1 MTPKKYFDAVWM
13 RCDNLSS
20 VHAFMANKATQI
32 VMAEEI
38 LRAEWVARVSAL
50 DLYVHELVCQRML
63 NVFLGKI
70 SKPKKFSSFQLPIG
84 VIDEIRDATTNC
96 DAGIIFDREVRRQL
110 SFVTYQYP
118 ERIAD
123 GIRMCSDVELWG
135 DIALHQSGSLS
146 NKDECAKKLKKTLC
160 AIVDRR
166 NKIAHEGD
174 MQPMAPKA
182 PWPISQKDL
191 MAVSEFIKKLVDSM
205 EVCVK

>member
-1 MTPKKYFDAVWM
+1 
-13 RCDNLSS
+13 
-20 VHAFMANKATQI
+20 
-32 VMAEEI
+32 
-38 LRAEWVARVSAL
+38 
-50 DLYVHELVCQRML
+50 ML
-63 NVFLGKI
+63 FRSL
-70 SKPKKFSSFQLPIG
+70 LIG
-84 VIDEIRDATTNC
+84 VIDEIRNATTNC
-96 DAGIIFDREVRRQL
+96 NAGIIFDREVRRQL